1 MKALKLI
8 KYLRN
13 KGLEG
18 QELAEA
24 AGTTRATISRIE
36 SGKIEKLNIN
46 MLEKA
51 AHFLNKTPD
60 ELLSEIE

>member
-1 MKALKLI
+1 MKAKILI

-13 KGLEG
+13 TGLEG
-18 QELAEA
+18 QELADA

-36 SGKIEKLNIN
+36 SGEIEKLNLE

-51 AHFLNKTPD
+51 AHFLNKTSA
-60 ELLSEIE
+60 ELLAELE